1 MPTFQITG
9 ASLPVH
15 RRRAVAVRLTR
26 WLRARG
32 VPAENVVV
40 HFADHERN
48 TIFSGGMPVEALG
61 DAAAPLPHAS
71 VVCRIGPDRD
81 PAFRATLAEEIA
93 AALGAG
99 PGTGFLYLEFR
110 GTRPDHVHVWR
121 DGGLRRADLDHVTTA
136 STRDSR

>member
-1 MPTFQITG
+1 MPTLQISG

-32 VPAENVVV
+32 MTAENVVV

-48 TIFSGGMPVEALG
+48 AIFSGGMPVEALG
-61 DAAAPLPHAS
+61 DPAAALPHAS
-71 VVCRIGPDRD
+71 VVCCIGPDRD
-81 PAFRATLAEEIA
+81 PTFRAALAAEIA

-110 GTRPDHVHVWR
+110 PTRPDHVHVWR
-121 DGGLRRADLDHVTTA
+121 DGVLRRADLPRAQRT
-136 STRDSR
+136 